1 MGCKA
6 MNNTEREQ
14 LPSREQLLGII
25 HTQSEIAKLG
35 LDRGSVMQL
44 VVIHALQLVQ
54 ADGAVI
60 ELAEEGEMVYRA
72 ASGIAASQ
80 LGLRLNIDTSLS
92 GLCIRSGEV
101 QRCDDAE
108 LDTRVD
114 QTACRKVGLR
124 SMLVVPL
131 QYRDT
136 TVGVLKVLSRQTH
149 AFGDQ
154 DEAVL
159 GMLAE
164 LLGAD
169 MYFAA
174 KYAADELFYRATHD
188 QMTHLAN
195 RALFMDRLRTA
206 LLQTEREGAPVAVL
220 MIDMDGLK
228 AINDTFGHRAGDAA
242 ICELAERLRRAVRNT
257 DSVARLGGDEFAV
270 ILQPV
275 EGREAVAASL
285 QRLSEEIGLN
295 FRFGQ
300 LQLPLSASIGA
311 ALAPEDGCNLEGLLE
326 QADQAMYLAKR
337 RHKAHP
343 AQT

>member
-1 MGCKA
+1 
-6 MNNTEREQ
+6 MNNTERQQ

-35 LDRGSVMQL
+35 LDLGSVMQL
-44 VVIHALQLVQ
+44 VVIHALQLVR

-80 LGLRLNIDTSLS
+80 LELRLSVNTSLS
-92 GLCIRSGEV
+92 GLCVRTGEV

-108 LDTRVD
+108 LDSRAD
-114 QTACRKVGLR
+114 QAACRKVGLR

-136 TVGVLKVLSRQTH
+136 TVGVLKVLSRQPH
-149 AFGDQ
+149 AFGDV

-188 QMTHLAN
+188 QMTNLAN

-242 ICELAERLRRAVRNT
+242 ICELAERLRKAVRST

-275 EGREAVAASL
+275 EGYAAITASL
-285 QRLSEEIGLN
+285 HRLHEEISPA
-295 FRFGQ
+295 FHFEQ
-300 LQLPLSASIGA
+300 QQLPLTASIGA
-311 ALAPEDGCNLEGLLE
+311 ALAPDDGCNLEDLLE
-326 QADQAMYLAKR
+326 KADQAMYQSKR
-337 RHKAHP
+337 QHKGRATP
-343 AQT
+343 A